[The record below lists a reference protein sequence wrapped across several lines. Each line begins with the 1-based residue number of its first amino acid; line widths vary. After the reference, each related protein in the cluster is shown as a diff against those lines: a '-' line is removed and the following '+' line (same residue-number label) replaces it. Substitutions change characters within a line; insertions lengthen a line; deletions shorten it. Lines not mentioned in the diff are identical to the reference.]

1 MVSVFYCKWW
11 DYIFG
16 SLAHIRIHILQSSVQ
31 SAISILQPPTFK
43 GKFKKITAHTE
54 VFNTYNLRF
63 LILTIFRVKVVF
75 SKYIHV
81 TKHQLRS
88 KSQNLSNEHL
98 SILYFNR
105 VLYFNTDFLQPSTA
119 FFLFQEILF
128 WNVKKNFW
136 KCRQRYTYRVLQTI
150 QMKINPLGVW
160 A

>member
-54 VFNTYNLRF
+54 VFNTYNSRF

-119 FFLFQEILF
+119 FFFISRDSFLKC
-128 WNVKKNFW
+128 KK
-136 KCRQRYTYRVLQTI
+136 KLLKV
-150 QMKINPLGVW
+150 
-160 A
+160 